1 MRRVT
6 FVFLAMALLCGR
18 AARAADYSENP
29 ERSLLFGFDL
39 GAGLDPASSARSP
52 KAMGGG
58 TPEAYDIAGFLF
70 GIFAGY
76 RFNEIA
82 GLEAGWHQD
91 RHAADK
97 DWGGVAGYQ
106 IFHVAARLAVPTP
119 LRLTPVLLVGPAA
132 GTFFYGASDYGGT
145 EDNSAWAVGG
155 MAALATEFELGL
167 GVVAALRVAYLPL
180 YRWGMHLELVEEWYD
195 GGWQSDTLDTKTF
208 GDELVHVLWITA
220 AIQFEWTFE

>member
-1 MRRVT
+1 MT
-6 FVFLAMALLCGR
+6 LLCGR
-18 AARAADYSENP
+18 AAHAADYSENP

-39 GAGLDPASSARSP
+39 GAGLDPISSSRSP
-52 KAMGGG
+52 ETANG

-82 GLEAGWHQD
+82 GLEAGWHQQ
-91 RHAADK
+91 RHAAEK

-106 IFHVAARLAVPTP
+106 LFHVAARLALPTP
-119 LRLTPVLLVGPAA
+119 LRLTPVLVVGPAG

-145 EDNSAWAVGG
+145 EDNSTWVVGG

-167 GVVAALRVAYLPL
+167 GVVGALRIAYLPV
-180 YRWGMHLELVEEWYD
+180 YRWGMDLELVQESYD
-195 GGWQSDTLDTKTF
+195 GETEVLDNKSF
-208 GDELVHVLWITA
+208 DGALVHVLWISL